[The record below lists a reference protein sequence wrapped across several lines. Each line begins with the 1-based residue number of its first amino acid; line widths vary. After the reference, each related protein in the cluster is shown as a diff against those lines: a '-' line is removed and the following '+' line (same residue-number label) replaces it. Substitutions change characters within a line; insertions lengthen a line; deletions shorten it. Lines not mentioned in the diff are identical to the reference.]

1 MRKLTL
7 GSILF
12 WLSLNSLAASN
23 APWGTAPDT
32 ATEYQ
37 EQKVVYDVAVN
48 NLAALTSVLDRA
60 SYLSNLNGGNPLLT
74 SIVIVM
80 HGAEIPYFAI
90 KNFPKHKALMER
102 AQSLSVGEV
111 IKFKMCKIAAQSHGL
126 KPQDIHGF
134 VELVPMGDAEIVRLQ
149 QDEGHAYMR

>member
-1 MRKLTL
+1 MRHIMY
-7 GSILF
+7 GSMLF
-12 WLSLNSLAASN
+12 WFALNATAAAN
-23 APWGTAPDT
+23 APWGSA
-32 ATEYQ
+32 AAVETEYQ
-37 EQKVVYDVAVN
+37 EQRVVYDVAVN
-48 NLAALTSVLDRA
+48 SVAALTSVLDRA

-80 HGAEIPYFAI
+80 HGPEIPYFAI
-90 KNFPKHKALMER
+90 KNFPKYKALMER

-134 VELVPMGDAEIVRLQ
+134 VELVPMGDAEIVHLQ